1 MSRSTPSHDELILL
15 MDQVNC
21 FVLGEMFLQAL
32 FDILH
37 TGSRAVR
44 DDDDRAIDRKVPE
57 NAEESFDTFTF
68 VRNDE
73 SGVGKAPS
81 VISRNCLGGKP
92 ALNVTPI
99 M

>member
-1 MSRSTPSHDELILL
+1 
-15 MDQVNC
+15 MDQVDC

-44 DDDDRAIDRKVPE
+44 DDDDRAIARKVPE

-73 SGVGKAPS
+73 SGVGEEVVQVSQFVGLQNVREPYGVDVHIPVPLCKWVS
-81 VISRNCLGGKP
+81 V
-92 ALNVTPI
+92 
-99 M
+99 